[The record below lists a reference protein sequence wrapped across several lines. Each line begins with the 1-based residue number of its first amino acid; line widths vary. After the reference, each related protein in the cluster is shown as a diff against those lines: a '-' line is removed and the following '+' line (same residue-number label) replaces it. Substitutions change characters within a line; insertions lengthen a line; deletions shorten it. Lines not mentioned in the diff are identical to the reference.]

1 MTKELSDF
9 FKIISEGKKKSVKEQ
24 NDNESLLS
32 NEKVSVTVKATELKD
47 FFSAINE
54 EKRKLKEQREKDQ
67 KKLEELE
74 TLLFSKGSEPE
85 SQKSQ
90 TELEPID
97 DVNDVEAYDIEQV
110 DQAIEK
116 EKTEREK
123 KQEELEPIIESYDIE
138 QLEKEK
144 EPNLEEIKE
153 KVQEANNFLLIEPS
167 LVDQSAKEISNPNII
182 KVEEKPET
190 KDINPEDVIKEL
202 SKISKNSGVKLNE
215 DINDL
220 EGLKKEFFKFKELV
234 SQQMSSIGGGGST
247 KISNMDDVD
256 VSAQQNGFA
265 LKYNSS
271 TGKYDFGEVASDL
284 SAVDQDI
291 VPDGNGTRSLGSSAK
306 RWKDIFLSGQ
316 TINLGGATISSDG
329 TGTVAVSA
337 TGVTL
342 PEGSKAGTNKIAVAV
357 TGSGGAEQ
365 AATVVPFFTKSG
377 GLTTANTNFNFNS
390 VVDDKFVY
398 TGAKTFTLANGS
410 NLADSNI
417 TLFQF

>member
-1 MTKELSDF
+1 MTKELQDF
-9 FKIISEGKKKSVKEQ
+9 FKIISEGKKSSKKETE
-24 NDNESLLS
+24 NESLLS
-32 NEKVSVTVKATELKD
+32 NEKVSVSVKASELKD

-54 EKRKLKEQREKDQ
+54 EKRKLKEQQENDK
-67 KKLEELE
+67 KKLVQLE
-74 TLLFSKGSEPE
+74 QLLFAK
-85 SQKSQ
+85 
-90 TELEPID
+90 D
-97 DVNDVEAYDIEQV
+97 
-110 DQAIEK
+110 K
-116 EKTEREK
+116 EKTESEK
-123 KQEELEPIIESYDIE
+123 SQEELEPISDELDTESYDIE

-144 EPNLEEIKE
+144 EPNLEEIRE

-167 LVDQSAKEISNPNII
+167 LVDQAAGEISNPNII
-182 KVEEKPET
+182 KVEEKPEV
-190 KDINPEDVIKEL
+190 KEINPEEVIKEL
-202 SKISKNSGVKLNE
+202 SKISKNTGVKLNE

-234 SQQMSSIGGGGST
+234 SQQMASMGGGGST

-256 VSAQQNGFA
+256 ISAQQNGFA

-342 PEGSKAGTNKIAVAV
+342 PSGSKAGDNKIAVNV
-357 TGSGGAEQ
+357 TGSGGVEQ
-365 AATVVPFFTKSG
+365 AATVVPFFSRSG
-377 GLTTANTNFNFNS
+377 GLSTTNTNFNFNAT
-390 VVDDKFVY
+390 VDDKFVY
-398 TGAKTFTLANGS
+398 TGAKTFTLANGTT
-410 NLADSNI
+410 LADSNI

>member
-1 MTKELSDF
+1 MTKELTDF

-67 KKLEELE
+67 KKLQELE
-74 TLLFSKGSEPE
+74 TLLFAKEKETESEK
-85 SQKSQ
+85 SQK
-90 TELEPID
+90 ELEPIED
-97 DVNDVEAYDIEQV
+97 DLD
-110 DQAIEK
+110 
-116 EKTEREK
+116 T
-123 KQEELEPIIESYDIE
+123 ESYDIE
-138 QLEKEK
+138 ELDKQIKKEQE
-144 EPNLEEIKE
+144 EPNLEQIKE

-182 KVEEKPET
+182 KVEEKPEV
-190 KDINPEDVIKEL
+190 KDIDPEAVIKEL
-202 SKISKNSGVKLNE
+202 SKISKNTGVKLNE

-256 VSAQQNGFA
+256 VSAQQTGFA

-284 SAVDQDI
+284 SAEDQDI

-342 PEGSKAGTNKIAVAV
+342 PEGSKAGTNKIAVSV
-357 TGSGGAEQ
+357 TGSGGTEQ

-410 NLADSNI
+410 NLSDSNI

>member
-24 NDNESLLS
+24 NENESLLS
-32 NEKVSVTVKATELKD
+32 NDKVSVTVKATELKD
-47 FFSAINE
+47 FFSAINS
-54 EKRKLKEQREKDQ
+54 EKKKLKEQRENDQ
-67 KKLEELE
+67 KKLLQLE
-74 TLLFSKGSEPE
+74 KLLFAKEEKESESE
-85 SQKSQ
+85 KSQKD
-90 TELEPID
+90 LEPIENELD
-97 DVNDVEAYDIEQV
+97 TEAYDIEELDKQ
-110 DQAIEK
+110 IKK
-116 EKTEREK
+116 E
-123 KQEELEPIIESYDIE
+123 Q
-138 QLEKEK
+138 
-144 EPNLEEIKE
+144 EPNLDEIKE
-153 KVQEANNFLLIEPS
+153 AVHQANQVLLTEPS
-167 LVDQSAKEISNPNII
+167 LVDQAAGEIANPNII

-190 KDINPEDVIKEL
+190 KDIDPQDVIKEL
-202 SKISKNSGVKLNE
+202 SKISKNTGVKLNE

-247 KISNMDDVD
+247 KISQMDDVNT
-256 VSAQQNGFA
+256 SAQQNGYA
-265 LKYNSS
+265 LKYNST

-291 VPDGNGTRSLGSSAK
+291 IPDGNGTRSLGSASK
-306 RWKDIFLSGQ
+306 RFKEIFLAGE

-342 PEGSKAGTNKIAVAV
+342 PEGSKAGINKIAVAV

-365 AATVVPFFTKSG
+365 AATVVPFFSKAG
-377 GLTTANTNFNFNS
+377 GLSSANTSFNFNS

>member
-1 MTKELSDF
+1 MTKELQDF
-9 FKIISEGKKKSVKEQ
+9 FKIISEGKKTKKEEQ
-24 NDNESLLS
+24 TENESFFS
-32 NEKVSVTVKATELKD
+32 NEKLSVSVKASELKD

-54 EKRKLKEQREKDQ
+54 EKKKLKDQRVKDQ
-67 KKLEELE
+67 KKLQELE
-74 TLLFSKGSEPE
+74 SLLFAKEEREPE
-85 SQKSQ
+85 SKKSQ
-90 TELEPID
+90 KDLEPIEHTWED
-97 DVNDVEAYDIEQV
+97 TESYEIEELDKQ
-110 DQAIEK
+110 IEK
-116 EKTEREK
+116 E
-123 KQEELEPIIESYDIE
+123 QD
-138 QLEKEK
+138 
-144 EPNLEEIKE
+144 EPNLDQIKE
-153 KVQEANNFLLIEPS
+153 AVQQANQVLLTEPS
-167 LVDQSAKEISNPNII
+167 LVDQSAKEIASPNII

-190 KDINPEDVIKEL
+190 KDIDPQDVIKEL
-202 SKISKNSGVKLNE
+202 SKISKNTGVKLNE

-337 TGVTL
+337 TGVEL
-342 PEGSKAGTNKIAVAV
+342 PAGSKSGDNKLAVVAV
-357 TGSGGAEQ
+357 DSRGAEQ
-365 AATVVPFFTKSG
+365 AAQVVPFFTKSG
-377 GLTTANTNFNFNS
+377 GLTTANTNFSFNATI
-390 VVDDKFVY
+390 DEKFVF
-398 TGAKTFTLANGS
+398 TGSKSFTLSNGS
-410 NLADSNI
+410 SLTDSAI

>member
-1 MTKELSDF
+1 MTKELTDF

-67 KKLEELE
+67 KKLQELE
-74 TLLFSKGSEPE
+74 TLLFSKEKQTESEKL
-85 SQKSQ
+85 QK
-90 TELEPID
+90 ELEPID

-110 DQAIEK
+110 EK
-116 EKTEREK
+116 EIQ
-123 KQEELEPIIESYDIE
+123 KQEE
-138 QLEKEK
+138 

-182 KVEEKPET
+182 KVEEKPEV
-190 KDINPEDVIKEL
+190 KDIDPEAVIKEL
-202 SKISKNSGVKLNE
+202 SKISKNTGVKLNE

-256 VSAQQNGFA
+256 ISAQQNGFA

-342 PEGSKAGTNKIAVAV
+342 PEGSKAGTNKIAVSV
-357 TGSGGAEQ
+357 TGSGGTEQ

>member
-1 MTKELSDF
+1 MTKELQDF
-9 FKIISEGKKKSVKEQ
+9 FKIISEGKKSSKKETE
-24 NDNESLLS
+24 NESLLS
-32 NEKVSVTVKATELKD
+32 NEKVSVNVKASELKD

-54 EKRKLKEQREKDQ
+54 EKRKLKEQQEKDK
-67 KKLEELE
+67 KKLIQLE
-74 TLLFSKGSEPE
+74 QLLFAK
-85 SQKSQ
+85 
-90 TELEPID
+90 D
-97 DVNDVEAYDIEQV
+97 
-110 DQAIEK
+110 K
-116 EKTEREK
+116 EKTESEK
-123 KQEELEPIIESYDIE
+123 SQEDLEPIEQTWEDTESYEIE

-144 EPNLEEIKE
+144 DEEPNLEQIKE

-167 LVDQSAKEISNPNII
+167 LVDQAAGEISNPNII
-182 KVEEKPET
+182 KVEEKPKVKE
-190 KDINPEDVIKEL
+190 INPEEVIKEL
-202 SKISKNSGVKLNE
+202 SKISKNTGVKLNE

-342 PEGSKAGTNKIAVAV
+342 PEGSKAGSNKIAVSV
-357 TGSGGAEQ
+357 TGSGGTEQ

>member
-1 MTKELSDF
+1 MTKELTDF

-24 NDNESLLS
+24 NDNETLLS

-54 EKRKLKEQREKDQ
+54 EKRKLKEQRENDQ
-67 KKLEELE
+67 KKLQELE
-74 TLLFSKGSEPE
+74 TLLFSKEKQTESEKL
-85 SQKSQ
+85 QK
-90 TELEPID
+90 ELEPID

-110 DQAIEK
+110 EK
-116 EKTEREK
+116 EIQ
-123 KQEELEPIIESYDIE
+123 KQ
-138 QLEKEK
+138 EK
-144 EPNLEEIKE
+144 EPNLDEIKE

-202 SKISKNSGVKLNE
+202 SKISKNTGVKLNE
-215 DINDL
+215 DINTL
-220 EGLKKEFFKFKELV
+220 EGLKKEFTKFKELV
-234 SQQMSSIGGGGST
+234 SQQLSSIGGGGST

-342 PEGSKAGTNKIAVAV
+342 PEGSKAGTNKIAVSV
-357 TGSGGAEQ
+357 TGSGGTEQ

>member
-1 MTKELSDF
+1 MTKELQDF
-9 FKIISEGKKKSVKEQ
+9 FKIISQGKKSKPKQTE
-24 NDNESLLS
+24 NESFLS
-32 NEKVSVTVKATELKD
+32 NEKVSVNVKASELKD
-47 FFSAINE
+47 FFSAITE
-54 EKRKLKEQREKDQ
+54 EKKKLKEQQVKDK
-67 KKLEELE
+67 KKLQELE
-74 TLLFSKGSEPE
+74 TLLFSKDKTESEKL
-85 SQKSQ
+85 QK
-90 TELEPID
+90 ELEPID
-97 DVNDVEAYDIEQV
+97 DVLDTEAYDIEQ
-110 DQAIEK
+110 IKK
-116 EKTEREK
+116 EK
-123 KQEELEPIIESYDIE
+123 Q
-138 QLEKEK
+138 

-153 KVQEANNFLLIEPS
+153 KVKEANNFLLIEPS

-182 KVEEKPET
+182 KVEEKPEV
-190 KDINPEDVIKEL
+190 KDINPQDVIKEL
-202 SKISKNSGVKLNE
+202 SKISKNTGVKLNE
-215 DINDL
+215 DINTL
-220 EGLKKEFFKFKELV
+220 EGLKKEFTKFKELV
-234 SQQMSSIGGGGST
+234 SQQLSSIGGGGST

-291 VPDGNGTRSLGSSAK
+291 IPDGNGTRSLGSNTK
-306 RWKDIFLSGQ
+306 RFKDIFLSGQ

-365 AATVVPFFTKSG
+365 AATVVPFFSKSG

>member
-1 MTKELSDF
+1 MTKELTDF

-67 KKLEELE
+67 KKLQELE
-74 TLLFSKGSEPE
+74 TLLFSKGKQTESEKL
-85 SQKSQ
+85 QK
-90 TELEPID
+90 ELEPID

-110 DQAIEK
+110 EK
-116 EKTEREK
+116 EIQ
-123 KQEELEPIIESYDIE
+123 KQEE
-138 QLEKEK
+138 

-182 KVEEKPET
+182 KVEEKPEI
-190 KDINPEDVIKEL
+190 KDIDPEAVIKEL
-202 SKISKNSGVKLNE
+202 SKISKNTGVKLNE

-256 VSAQQNGFA
+256 ISAQQNGFA

-342 PEGSKAGTNKIAVAV
+342 PEGSKAGTNKIAVSV
-357 TGSGGAEQ
+357 TGSGGTEQ

>member
-32 NEKVSVTVKATELKD
+32 NDKVSVTVKAAELKD

-54 EKRKLKEQREKDQ
+54 EKKKLKEQREKDQ
-67 KKLEELE
+67 KKLQELE
-74 TLLFSKGSEPE
+74 TLLFTKDREPE
-85 SQKSQ
+85 SKKSQ
-90 TELEPID
+90 EQLEPIED
-97 DVNDVEAYDIEQV
+97 NWEDTESYEIEELDKQV
-110 DQAIEK
+110 EK
-116 EKTEREK
+116 E
-123 KQEELEPIIESYDIE
+123 QE
-138 QLEKEK
+138 
-144 EPNLEEIKE
+144 EPNLDEIKE

-167 LVDQSAKEISNPNII
+167 LVDQAASEIANPNII

-190 KDINPEDVIKEL
+190 KSINPEDVIKEL
-202 SKISKNSGVKLNE
+202 SKISKNTGVKLNE
-215 DINDL
+215 DINTLD
-220 EGLKKEFFKFKELV
+220 GLKKEFSKFKELV
-234 SQQMSSIGGGGST
+234 SQQLSSIGGGGST

-342 PEGSKAGTNKIAVAV
+342 PEGSKAGTNKIAVSV
-357 TGSGGAEQ
+357 TGSGGTEQ

-398 TGAKTFTLANGS
+398 TGSKTFTLANGS
-410 NLADSNI
+410 ALADSNI

>member
-32 NEKVSVTVKATELKD
+32 NEKVSVSVKASELKD

-54 EKRKLKEQREKDQ
+54 EKKKLKEQQENDK
-67 KKLEELE
+67 KKLIQLE
-74 TLLFSKGSEPE
+74 QLLFAK
-85 SQKSQ
+85 
-90 TELEPID
+90 D
-97 DVNDVEAYDIEQV
+97 
-110 DQAIEK
+110 K
-116 EKTEREK
+116 EKTESEK
-123 KQEELEPIIESYDIE
+123 SQEELEPINDELDTESYDIE

-182 KVEEKPET
+182 KVEEKPEI
-190 KDINPEDVIKEL
+190 KDIDPEAVIKEL
-202 SKISKNSGVKLNE
+202 SKISKNTGVKLNE

-256 VSAQQNGFA
+256 ISAQQNGFA

-342 PEGSKAGTNKIAVAV
+342 PEGSKAGTNKIAVSV
-357 TGSGGAEQ
+357 TGSGGTEQ

>member
-9 FKIISEGKKKSVKEQ
+9 FKLISEGKKKSVKEQ
-24 NDNESLLS
+24 NENESLLS
-32 NEKVSVTVKATELKD
+32 NDKVSVTVKATELKD
-47 FFSAINE
+47 FFSAMNE
-54 EKRKLKEQREKDQ
+54 EKKRLKEQRETDQ
-67 KKLEELE
+67 KKLLQLE
-74 TLLFSKGSEPE
+74 KLLFAKEERETESEK
-85 SQKSQ
+85 SQKD
-90 TELEPID
+90 LEPIENELD
-97 DVNDVEAYDIEQV
+97 TEAYDIEELDKQ
-110 DQAIEK
+110 IKK
-116 EKTEREK
+116 E
-123 KQEELEPIIESYDIE
+123 Q
-138 QLEKEK
+138 
-144 EPNLEEIKE
+144 EPNLDEIKE
-153 KVQEANNFLLIEPS
+153 AVHQANQVLLTEPS
-167 LVDQSAKEISNPNII
+167 LVDQAAGEIANPNII

-190 KDINPEDVIKEL
+190 KDIDPQDVIKEL
-202 SKISKNSGVKLNE
+202 SKISKNTGVKLNE

-247 KISNMDDVD
+247 KISQMDDVNT
-256 VSAQQNGFA
+256 SAQQNGYA
-265 LKYNSS
+265 LKYNST

-291 VPDGNGTRSLGSSAK
+291 IPDGNGTRSLGSASK
-306 RWKDIFLSGQ
+306 RFKEIFLAGE

-342 PEGSKAGTNKIAVAV
+342 PEGSKAGINKIAVAV

-365 AATVVPFFTKSG
+365 AATVVPFFSKAG
-377 GLTTANTNFNFNS
+377 GLSSANTSFNFNS

>member
-1 MTKELSDF
+1 MTKELQDF
-9 FKIISEGKKKSVKEQ
+9 FKIISEGKKSSKRETE
-24 NDNESLLS
+24 NESLLS
-32 NEKVSVTVKATELKD
+32 NEKVSVSVKASELKD

-54 EKRKLKEQREKDQ
+54 EKRKLKEQQENDK
-67 KKLEELE
+67 KKLVQLE
-74 TLLFSKGSEPE
+74 QLLFAK
-85 SQKSQ
+85 
-90 TELEPID
+90 D
-97 DVNDVEAYDIEQV
+97 
-110 DQAIEK
+110 K
-116 EKTEREK
+116 EKTESEK
-123 KQEELEPIIESYDIE
+123 SQEELEPINDELDTESYDIE

-144 EPNLEEIKE
+144 EPNLEEIRE

-167 LVDQSAKEISNPNII
+167 LVDQAAGEISNPNII
-182 KVEEKPET
+182 KVEEKPEV
-190 KDINPEDVIKEL
+190 KEINPEEVIKEL
-202 SKISKNSGVKLNE
+202 SKISKNTGVKLNE

-234 SQQMSSIGGGGST
+234 SQQMASMGGGGST

-256 VSAQQNGFA
+256 ISAQQNGFA

-342 PEGSKAGTNKIAVAV
+342 PSGSKAGENKIAVAV

-365 AATVVPFFTKSG
+365 AATVIPFFSKSG
-377 GLTTANTNFNFNS
+377 GLSTANTNFNFNAT
-390 VVDDKFVY
+390 VDEKFVY
-398 TGAKTFTLANGS
+398 TGSKTFTLANGS
-410 NLADSNI
+410 ALTDSNI